1 MRAADAASQAHAGW
15 PVRAVSDILIE
26 GREAA
31 LRCGLRRCLLSGTKL
46 LLPKAIRMSA
56 MTADILMFNTKA
68 FPQKSAK

>member
-1 MRAADAASQAHAGW
+1 MTENRQKGLTPAISRAEHQV
-15 PVRAVSDILIE
+15 PE
-26 GREAA
+26 
-31 LRCGLRRCLLSGTKL
+31 CGTKL

>member
-1 MRAADAASQAHAGW
+1 MGTKGGWGLALMRRKQVDQMTA
-15 PVRAVSDILIE
+15 VR
-26 GREAA
+26 
-31 LRCGLRRCLLSGTKL
+31 TKL